1 MKKLLAIIVLGLLW
15 SKIGYADH
23 QCGAFKEIK
32 DSIVCKS
39 GENVNEHTCKCEN
52 WFDQFEK
59 PIDLSKLE
67 GVTPAKKPLEK
78 MSGSTLFCRN
88 SSEDIYDFG
97 IEFKFM
103 NRVTVTQVDTDIE
116 KITAINGTYKEL
128 SDKIIINY
136 KNEYGEKDKAT
147 IYRTTGRIPRF
158 DATCELHNDAI
169 LSLRERLDLRLNKFI
184 KNKSSKNKF

>member
-1 MKKLLAIIVLGLLW
+1 MNNLKKLLAIVVLGLLW

-39 GENVNEHTCKCEN
+39 GDVVNEHTCKCEN
-52 WFDQFEK
+52 FFDQFK
-59 PIDLSKLE
+59 K
-67 GVTPAKKPLEK
+67 PAKKPLEK

-88 SSEDIYDFG
+88 SRKDIYDFG

-103 NRVTVTQVDTDIE
+103 NRVTVTQVDTDVE
-116 KITAINGTYKEL
+116 KIRTINGTYEEL

-136 KNEYGEKDKAT
+136 KNQYGEKDKAT
-147 IYRTTGRIPRF
+147 IYRMTGQIPRF
-158 DATCELHNDAI
+158 DATCELHIDEVF
-169 LSLRERLDLRLNKFI
+169 SLRERLDKRLNKYI